1 MSAFQVRK
9 SKDGFSVK
17 LWLGE
22 RMCLLGFDVAEP
34 EDDLV
39 GFAIECKAP
48 HAAKF
53 EPLMNRLAFEYDEEE
68 AEDEAVS
75 GDRQY
80 PSIEA
85 PFQKFRW
92 IHFPPDPKDGE
103 YSYRVTKM
111 HMPQDGTLKKG
122 TSLTLKLSLKAV
134 TYAKFLDVGF
144 TRNFA
149 SSQAFREKLGNPKNI
164 DKVGKTIIPASAD
177 DGLDFQKV
185 PGDIYRWMGF
195 EGYDLIFGFLDEV
208 LKDSKLT
215 LDVFAY
221 DFNEPDMLAKLE
233 KLKKRLRIII
243 DDSTTKKKG
252 VVRGHGTEESAESQT
267 EKRLKQSAGVAR
279 VKRTHFQNLQ
289 HHKVLISRRNGV
301 AEKVLVGSTN
311 FSFRGIYIQAN
322 NVIVFDDADVAD
334 LYAQVFDS
342 AFSDPAGFFQS
353 ELASKWHVVS
363 KDGGPKVHFCFSP
376 HGSEELSLKPVKG
389 AIEQASSSVLYAV
402 AFLYQMGAGLTKD
415 EFDRLMERPV
425 FSYGISDKLG
435 QLEVRKPDGSVGL
448 VDFKYLAE
456 HAPQPFKREWSGG
469 GGINIHHKFVVT
481 DFNLPTAKVFTGSS
495 NLSPS
500 GEKNNGDHLIMIE
513 DQRIATA
520 YAIEALRIFDHLHF
534 RSNMQGAEGAKK
546 KTLKL
551 RKPKAITGEANWF
564 ESYYVAGSQ
573 KAKDRELF
581 SGD

>member
-1 MSAFQVRK
+1 
-9 SKDGFSVK
+9 
-17 LWLGE
+17 
-22 RMCLLGFDVAEP
+22 
-34 EDDLV
+34 
-39 GFAIECKAP
+39 
-48 HAAKF
+48 
-53 EPLMNRLAFEYDEEE
+53 
-68 AEDEAVS
+68 
-75 GDRQY
+75 
-80 PSIEA
+80 
-85 PFQKFRW
+85 
-92 IHFPPDPKDGE
+92 
-103 YSYRVTKM
+103 
-111 HMPQDGTLKKG
+111 
-122 TSLTLKLSLKAV
+122 
-134 TYAKFLDVGF
+134 
-144 TRNFA
+144 
-149 SSQAFREKLGNPKNI
+149 
-164 DKVGKTIIPASAD
+164 
-177 DGLDFQKV
+177 
-185 PGDIYRWMGF
+185 
-195 EGYDLIFGFLDEV
+195 
-208 LKDSKLT
+208 
-215 LDVFAY
+215 
-221 DFNEPDMLAKLE
+221 
-233 KLKKRLRIII
+233 
-243 DDSTTKKKG
+243 
-252 VVRGHGTEESAESQT
+252 
-267 EKRLKQSAGVAR
+267 
-279 VKRTHFQNLQ
+279 
-289 HHKVLISRRNGV
+289 
-301 AEKVLVGSTN
+301 VGSTN

-342 AFSDPAGFFQS
+342 AFSDPAGFSQS

-513 DQRIATA
+513 DQRVATA

-551 RKPKAITGEANWF
+551 RKPKAITGQANWF

-581 SGD
+581 SGE